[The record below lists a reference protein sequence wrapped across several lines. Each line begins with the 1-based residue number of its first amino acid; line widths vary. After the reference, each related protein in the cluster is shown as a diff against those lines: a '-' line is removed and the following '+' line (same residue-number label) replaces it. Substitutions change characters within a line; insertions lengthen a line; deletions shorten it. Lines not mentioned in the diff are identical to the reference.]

1 VGVPT
6 KFSLAFILIEAGP
19 PSPGQR
25 LEHVINSHTTF
36 CPTAR
41 LYSHNMAHGVQA
53 VQIQTDQ
60 FVTAA
65 MQKFPSVDPR
75 YGSIILANDHAIF
88 NQQVS
93 PISRII
99 GLPFFM
105 SYQPMETDDITMN
118 RNSVAVFL
126 MANPESGQWEP
137 MMTAESCV
145 GTVILAREDK
155 APLSIA
161 DAEML
166 CAFHEMLANHV
177 KQSTDNIPNG
187 YVSKVAFESFC
198 TGFKKGKELTDLQDQ
213 RVTNT
218 HRKVS
223 ELLINLTVEN
233 VDTTTHALVEIANN
247 SKHESNTLSLR
258 LVIRLLFTR
267 GINEH
272 NPAQYASLC
281 RCMMEMIDPQ
291 VVDVLVVNRDGDF
304 LKGPQLFRK
313 FLLNR
318 CQEEF
323 ERRWIVEAE
332 QVGDAELALSERA
345 HVDPKAKNLRLLR
358 FIGEIFKQNMII
370 EKIMYGTYFCR

>member
-1 VGVPT
+1 
-6 KFSLAFILIEAGP
+6 
-19 PSPGQR
+19 
-25 LEHVINSHTTF
+25 
-36 CPTAR
+36 
-41 LYSHNMAHGVQA
+41 MAHGVQA

-65 MQKFPSVDPR
+65 MQKYPSVDPR

-99 GLPFFM
+99 GFPFFM
-105 SYQPMETDDITMN
+105 SYKLIEADDIAMN
-118 RNSVAVFL
+118 QNSVAVFL
-126 MANPESGQWEP
+126 MANPESGKCP
-137 MMTAESCV
+137 PTMTAELCV

-177 KQSTDNIPNG
+177 SLSTNNIPNG
-187 YVSKVAFESFC
+187 YVSKEVFESFC
-198 TGFKKGKELTDLQDQ
+198 IGFKKGKELTVLQDQ

-223 ELLINLTVEN
+223 ELLINLTAEN

-247 SKHESNTLSLR
+247 SKHESNTRTLR
-258 LVIRLLFTR
+258 VVIGLLFTR
-267 GINEH
+267 GTNEH

-281 RCMMEMIDPQ
+281 CCMMEMIDPQ
-291 VVDVLVVNRDGDF
+291 VIDVSVVNRDGDF

-313 FLLNR
+313 FLLNL

-323 ERRWIVEAE
+323 EQCWVVEAD

-370 EKIMYGTYFCR
+370 EKIMYVTHFCR